1 MSLWKKIK
9 GWAGR
14 DDEEEEPE
22 PKEATPAAEAEAP
35 VAKATIEERFAALID
50 AKERP
55 DASYA
60 IELLDTMHGRGRTAR
75 ALELARKILARFEH
89 FDVFALRVAE
99 VLTERGDDRGARQL
113 LSDLVDGDEGAPLP
127 ALMLAAEI
135 DERLADDASALAL
148 YERVL
153 AHDLDFPRAR
163 VRAERLR
170 SKQGHR
176 ANLAGATIATEGA
189 LTRGRYQVVKE
200 LGRGGAG
207 TVFAA
212 RDLAIE
218 RRVALKVYHRR
229 GRVERE
235 RLLTESRTPA
245 TIEHPGVV
253 RIFDL
258 DQRLGAIAMEWVQ
271 GGSVRRELGRGPM
284 PLARVHRWLVTTL
297 EALAYV
303 HSRGFIHRDLK
314 PSNFLIR
321 PDDRVVLTDF
331 GLAMPL
337 GGTPRSVGG
346 LGEGTL
352 RYMPPEQRQGAPA
365 EPSADVYAFGV
376 AMVEML
382 EVADES
388 HDALLE
394 LAAACK
400 RKAPESR
407 PTVAELQASVREA
420 MAELVSPRD

>member
-9 GWAGR
+9 GWAGGG
-14 DDEEEEPE
+14 DSEETEEKAPE
-22 PKEATPAAEAEAP
+22 PKEAPAEAP
-35 VAKATIEERFAALID
+35 MAKATVEERFAALID
-50 AKERP
+50 TKERP

-60 IELLDTMHGRGRTAR
+60 IELLDTMHGRGRSAR
-75 ALELARKILARFEH
+75 ALELARKILARHER

-99 VLTERGDDRGARQL
+99 VLSERGDDRGARQL
-113 LSDLVDGDEGAPLP
+113 LVDLVEGQAPLP

-135 DERLADDASALAL
+135 DERLGEDASALAL

-163 VRAERLR
+163 VRADRLR
-170 SKQGHR
+170 AKKGHR
-176 ANLAGATIATEGA
+176 SNMAGATIATEGA
-189 LTRGRYQVVKE
+189 LTRGRYQVEKE

-235 RLLTESRTPA
+235 RLLAEARTPA
-245 TIEHPGVV
+245 QIEHPGVV

-258 DQRLGAIAMEWVQ
+258 DERLGAIAMEWVQ
-271 GGSVRRELGRGPM
+271 GGSVRRELGRGTM
-284 PLARVHRWLVTTL
+284 PLARVGRWLETTL
-297 EALAYV
+297 EALAFV

-352 RYMPPEQRQGAPA
+352 RYMPPEQRSGAPA

-376 AMVEML
+376 AMLEML
-382 EVADES
+382 AVADRS
-388 HDALLE
+388 VDPLTE
-394 LAAACK
+394 LAAACN
-400 RKAPESR
+400 RKAPETR
-407 PTVAELQASVREA
+407 PTVAALQASLSTELAEA
-420 MAELVSPRD
+420 LSAAD